1 MSFWNRLFGKKDT
14 RETTGTMSVEEFFS
28 SVKNTAEELQIVKE
42 RAKGYEEAVKNARA
56 TGQRALVER
65 LEAGLNAVR
74 METQLV
80 AMGLTKYL
88 SEGSLVRFY
97 KASKKGLRLDWV
109 ANFTRTIPP
118 EVATKK
124 VRADEVGAFDN
135 YVVLHYDP
143 AEKAFSETE
152 WEQLARTSKDPIL
165 FGLMKGRRILYFVG
179 DWIDEVCDLT
189 LDQLADVIG
198 KDAVKTIA

>member
-1 MSFWNRLFGKKDT
+1 MSKR
-14 RETTGTMSVEEFFS
+14 
-28 SVKNTAEELQIVKE
+28 
-42 RAKGYEEAVKNARA
+42 
-56 TGQRALVER
+56 
-65 LEAGLNAVR
+65 AGLATRKATQRVR
-74 METQLV
+74 EMATFSRWPLYRNSGPRGASSGV
-80 AMGLTKYL
+80 DVYL